1 MYGGDK
7 VSIYDTDEIILVII
21 AYLVDKCLQTAPNP
35 PGYVS
40 MHQSLLE
47 SMPLISMPVVQ
58 SSFTKEK
65 IGHDST
71 LPS

>member
-7 VSIYDTDEIILVII
+7 VSIYDTDEIILVIV

-35 PGYVS
+35 PGYVF
-40 MHQSLLE
+40 MH
-47 SMPLISMPVVQ
+47 IVQ

-65 IGHDST
+65 TGHDST